1 MFFLNPSWLIPS
13 PQPTAVVSWGTTTW
27 VTSGN
32 AAHLQA
38 RNSTCVRRFRSNS
51 QPKQHFKQAKDN
63 ARGIVFSKN
72 ARWEQKECN
81 IQSEVPK
88 IAQSCSI
95 LDAPLLFTSC
105 MLQVPLCRCTTI
117 AVINHLDP
125 PLKPTAPLHLI
136 FCHATISQS
145 KATCKVSIFMWA
157 YKQKKNKM
165 KMEIHC
171 MKPPFRVRSPGFLA
185 KLHGQSGLWLRRNLT
200 CEYREPDCSLCSK
213 GTWHCV
219 WNSMILV
226 SLLFNRD
233 LSGVA
238 TCCTGPKSSIL
249 HH

>member
-1 MFFLNPSWLIPS
+1 MSNIHRHPTICSVFLNPSWLIPS

-145 KATCKVSIFMWA
+145 QRRHVRFQSSCEHINRRKIKWKWRFTAWNHHSGWDHLDFW
-157 YKQKKNKM
+157 QN
-165 KMEIHC
+165 C
-171 MKPPFRVRSPGFLA
+171 MGRV
-185 KLHGQSGLWLRRNLT
+185 
-200 CEYREPDCSLCSK
+200 DC
-213 GTWHCV
+213 
-219 WNSMILV
+219 
-226 SLLFNRD
+226 D
-233 LSGVA
+233 
-238 TCCTGPKSSIL
+238 
-249 HH
+249 